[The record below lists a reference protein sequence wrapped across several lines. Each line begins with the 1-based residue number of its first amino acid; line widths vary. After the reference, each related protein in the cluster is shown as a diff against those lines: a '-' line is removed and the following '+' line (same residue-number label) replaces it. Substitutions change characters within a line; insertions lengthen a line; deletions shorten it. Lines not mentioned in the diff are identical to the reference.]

1 LEPLAPQL
9 PVWRD
14 ELYLELH
21 RGCATSRPDQK
32 RHNRSLERLLREADL
47 ALALQHL
54 FAPQAARADPSDW
67 RPLLFQQFHDILPGT
82 SIPEVFE
89 QAEPQWR
96 SARRQARRSRD
107 QALQALLPRHNGWWL
122 AQMQLQAAGA
132 STLRLPA
139 GVWRLSGAEAALP
152 QQPAPGGG
160 TWVQLHR
167 PAGVA
172 AVPLERGP
180 SEASLALEPIAEL
193 QHPVTLQASEQG
205 WQLSNG
211 LVRAQFGPAGLEQLW
226 GIDGVPQLAG
236 ALAWCRWKDHGEF
249 WDAWDLAVDYR
260 QHPLPLQWQSGP
272 ELAEQG
278 PLCTRL
284 VWRGCCGSSPL
295 RLDVQLRAASPWLE
309 LVLQVDWRQRHELL
323 RLELPLAQPACR
335 YAADTPGGVIERP
348 AAAANGR
355 EQARWEVPAISWI
368 ASQAVAGGGLAV
380 LLDGPQGVS
389 AEPERLGV
397 SLLRAPTWP
406 DPSADQGLQRLRL
419 ALSPCSQGWRQQAV
433 PQQAQRFREPVWLRP
448 ASDCAAAGGWPALD
462 LGSEALQIVGLQ
474 PLEQPGMARLTLQ
487 NDSPQRQQLRWPEGW
502 SARREF
508 TAGTEA
514 SCTSAG
520 ADDLLRPWQLGSW
533 LVCSGSSPGDQSS

>member
-1 LEPLAPQL
+1 L
-9 PVWRD
+9 
-14 ELYLELH
+14 
-21 RGCATSRPDQK
+21 
-32 RHNRSLERLLREADL
+32 
-47 ALALQHL
+47 
-54 FAPQAARADPSDW
+54 
-67 RPLLFQQFHDILPGT
+67 
-82 SIPEVFE
+82 
-89 QAEPQWR
+89 
-96 SARRQARRSRD
+96 
-107 QALQALLPRHNGWWL
+107 
-122 AQMQLQAAGA
+122 
-132 STLRLPA
+132 
-139 GVWRLSGAEAALP
+139 
-152 QQPAPGGG
+152 
-160 TWVQLHR
+160 

-180 SEASLALEPIAEL
+180 SEASLVLESAEL
-193 QHPVTLQASEQG
+193 QHPVGLQASEQG

-226 GIDGVPQLAG
+226 GMDGVPQLAG
-236 ALAWCRWKDHGEF
+236 PLAWCRWKDHGEF
-249 WDAWDLAVDYR
+249 WDAWDLAADYR

-284 VWRGCCGSSPL
+284 IWRGCCGSSPL

-368 ASQAVAGGGLAV
+368 ASQAEAGGGLAV

-433 PQQAQRFREPVWLRP
+433 PLQAQRFREPVWLRP
-448 ASDCAAAGGWPALD
+448 AADGAAAGGWPALD

-474 PLEQPGMARLTLQ
+474 PLEQAGMARLTLQ
-487 NDSPQRQQLRWPEGW
+487 NHSPQRQQLRWPEGW

-520 ADDLLRPWQLGSW
+520 TGNLLLPWQLGSW
-533 LVCSGSSPGDQSS
+533 LVSCGSGPLDQSS